1 MCEPD
6 PTTLATLTSRL
17 ANLTRRAMGERMARE
32 RWAIDAGFRPGCV
45 GVLQVVAAGEP
56 VSQRE
61 VSDRLLLDPSDVVS
75 LVDILERAGLIDRR
89 RDPADRRRYGLE
101 VTEAGRKAAA
111 RLQQVTREAQE
122 AVLAPLDDGER
133 AALASLLGRIVAHH
147 DGGEPVGATRL
158 DPDQLSPS
166 AAGPAPRS
174 AGS

>member
-61 VSDRLLLDPSDVVS
+61 VSDRLLLDPS
-75 LVDILERAGLIDRR
+75 

-133 AALASLLGRIVAHH
+133 AALASLIGRIVAHH